1 MRTTLSPV
9 SHCGGVQVAWNV
21 LKEALQNAGHKG
33 HVEGGIR
40 AHQGSA
46 VIGATDPPL
55 KPTIIHARSRPC
67 LTSRANKAN
76 PPSATSRS
84 RPRNISWRPQ
94 FVWFPILCADRRSRG
109 QGNASCAVIAA
120 FRSDRGFGVI
130 PSLCTSCLNI
140 LTMTRLHPK
149 GGAIARVC
157 DTHRS
162 HALALLSSMPTT
174 HRQDRE
180 DIVC

>member
-9 SHCGGVQVAWNV
+9 SHRGGVQVAWNV

-84 RPRNISWRPQ
+84 RPRNISWRPNL
-94 FVWFPILCADRRSRG
+94 FGSPFSARTVGRAGRATLHAPSLRRS
-109 QGNASCAVIAA
+109 
-120 FRSDRGFGVI
+120 
-130 PSLCTSCLNI
+130 
-140 LTMTRLHPK
+140 
-149 GGAIARVC
+149 GA
-157 DTHRS
+157 TE
-162 HALALLSSMPTT
+162 ALGLS
-174 HRQDRE
+174 RRY
-180 DIVC
+180 V